1 MKSFPEPFKRA
12 DRVGEAIKAEIANIL
27 SRKIK
32 DPRIGFVTVTYVQV
46 NDDLRTA
53 RVYIAPS
60 VEESGEELIKNLSHT
75 VGYIRKELGKTLQ
88 LRYVPELIFKLESES
103 PLKILDLLEKV
114 RKEENEVLR
123 DDHDETGH

>member
-1 MKSFPEPFKRA
+1 MFAVKSAPEPFKRA

-32 DPRIGFVTVTYVQV
+32 DPRVGFVTVTFVQL

-60 VEESGEELIKNLSHT
+60 VEESGDEVIKNLSRT
-75 VGYIRKELGKTLQ
+75 AGFIRKELGKALQ
-88 LRYVPELIFKLESES
+88 LRYLPELIFKLDSES
-103 PLKILDLLEKV
+103 PLKVLELLEQVKK
-114 RKEENEVLR
+114 KEGEA
-123 DDHDETGH
+123 